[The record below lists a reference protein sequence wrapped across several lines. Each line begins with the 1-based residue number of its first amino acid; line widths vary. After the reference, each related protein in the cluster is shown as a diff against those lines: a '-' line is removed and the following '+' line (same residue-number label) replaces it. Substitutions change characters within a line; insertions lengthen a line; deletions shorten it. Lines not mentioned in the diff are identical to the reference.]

1 MDNNQKLDLELIA
14 EHCPELVWKDDK
26 GQLHLHTLLQYD
38 VTPAIALAM
47 QKLIRER
54 DRKTKTLEV
63 IDDIATQEGMTRS
76 RIENADTDHP
86 EVISDE
92 VLDRIYRF
100 AHVGTGRCKADH
112 SDWEKELNDYMD
124 ADDTSF
130 EGLLEEQGAKII
142 EVKEADNEH
151 FDR

>member
-1 MDNNQKLDLELIA
+1 MSTNEKLDLELIGKYSS
-14 EHCPELVWKDDK
+14 ELVD
-26 GQLHLHTLLQYD
+26 LLD
-38 VTPAIALAM
+38 HVFPEHIEKALEAIAAAFARV
-47 QKLIRER
+47 IRER

-63 IDDIATQEGMTRS
+63 IDEIATQEGMTRS

-112 SDWEKELNDYMD
+112 SDWEKELNDYME

-130 EGLLEEQGAKII
+130 EGLLEEQGTKII

>member
-1 MDNNQKLDLELIA
+1 MPNDEKLDLELIGKYSS
-14 EHCPELVWKDDK
+14 ELVD
-26 GQLHLHTLLQYD
+26 LLD
-38 VTPAIALAM
+38 HVFPEHIEKALEAIAAAFARV
-47 QKLIRER
+47 IRER

-63 IDDIATQEGMTRS
+63 IDEIATQEGMTRS

-112 SDWEKELNDYMD
+112 SDWEKELNDYME